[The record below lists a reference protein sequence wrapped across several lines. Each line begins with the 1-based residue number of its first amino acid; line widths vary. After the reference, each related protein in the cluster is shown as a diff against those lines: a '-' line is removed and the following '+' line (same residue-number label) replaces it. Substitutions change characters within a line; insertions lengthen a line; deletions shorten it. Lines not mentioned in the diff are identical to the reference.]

1 MLAPFRIFDGTLSA
15 PGLAFTNETNLG
27 FYRSAAGTMTAVSG
41 GTAIWN
47 FDGSKFTSLLR
58 ADFYGYT
65 TYRSP
70 GSYNWR
76 VYDDNSGNYVI
87 APSTI
92 INGDTY
98 DLAKAT
104 WINPITGEVT
114 VPKLTVLGLLTVGSF
129 TFVNIECANL
139 HTTGNMS
146 ADGNMSA
153 GSMTCNQNIINAN
166 LVAGTAAINFATS
179 QSWVMTLAANLTI
192 TSITGLA
199 VGNIGRITFLGTG
212 LYSITLP
219 ASVKWPGPTYAAPNF
234 TPGPLKKVVLV
245 LEWDGTHYLAN
256 AAVY

>member
-1 MLAPFRIFDGTLSA
+1 
-15 PGLAFTNETNLG
+15 
-27 FYRSAAGTMTAVSG
+27 
-41 GTAIWN
+41 
-47 FDGSKFTSLLR
+47 
-58 ADFYGYT
+58 
-65 TYRSP
+65 
-70 GSYNWR
+70 
-76 VYDDNSGNYVI
+76 
-87 APSTI
+87 
-92 INGDTY
+92 
-98 DLAKAT
+98 
-104 WINPITGEVT
+104 
-114 VPKLTVLGLLTVGSF
+114 
-129 TFVNIECANL
+129 
-139 HTTGNMS
+139 
-146 ADGNMSA
+146 
-153 GSMTCNQNIINAN
+153 MTCNQNIINAN